1 MIIIKREQM
10 FLNLNGWNYNWV
22 FKENT
27 KSFTFKCF
35 QKTEVYLVLIQI
47 SKMELFVKIVNIL
60 MPLTILTKSSILDV
74 WLGSKIATKSFNKS
88 FCKFNS
94 FSFGA
99 IWLNANHKIFLFSG
113 ILKRRRSEAVVR
125 RCSVGVLQVWGLQLH

>member
-1 MIIIKREQM
+1 MIIIKREQI

-88 FCKFNS
+88 FCEFNTLS
-94 FSFGA
+94 FSSDLVKYFFSFYF
-99 IWLNANHKIFLFSG
+99 NFHFFHNSKTIFKFCCSRLLFP
-113 ILKRRRSEAVVR
+113 LK
-125 RCSVGVLQVWGLQLH
+125 H